1 MERDWSHVDFKAP
14 FATFFTVPDDYDFAA
29 NGAATVAAAG
39 LDIYTHADGV
49 PGWAD
54 SLLLASLTRGAV
66 YRLTLSAD
74 HSRVI
79 DTPTTEFKTTNRYR
93 DLAIRPDGRAF
104 YLATDNEGVTRN
116 DAGESTRELANP
128 GAILEFSYD

>member
-1 MERDWSHVDFKAP
+1 
-14 FATFFTVPDDYDFAA
+14 VPD
-29 NGAATVAAAG
+29 
-39 LDIYTHADGV
+39 
-49 PGWAD
+49 WAD

-66 YRLTLSAD
+66 YRLRLSAD

-79 DTPTTEFKTTNRYR
+79 DTPAMEFKSTNRYR

-104 YLATDNEGVTRN
+104 YVATDNEGVTRN